1 MEIQTCDLNRVFIV
15 ADLLNFACS
24 KKTILSENKIV

>member
-24 KKTILSENKIV
+24 KKQFFLKTK